1 MLGARGQTASGPLTC
16 QAVNRPLAA
25 FVGALALVLA
35 ASACST
41 TNPDAATVNGVHLR
55 RTTFEADLHTLVTNP
70 DFVKANVA
78 AVTQG
83 APSAL
88 GDTAGSV
95 STAFADQ
102 QLSNLVLLE
111 LIHQELLTRKVAADA
126 EQLKNGEEVAKGILG
141 VSDEATWTSLPADLK
156 TRYGVKGGEY
166 LALQKA
172 LSPTSDAEIARLYA
186 SVQDQ
191 IGICASHILVATEA
205 EANTVVDELKQGKN
219 FKDIAL
225 ARSTDTASKD
235 NGGSLISQSGN
246 CPTSAELDPDFVAGA
261 RAATVSVPTAPI
273 KTQFGYHIIRLEK
286 AFPTVADLHDQLVT
300 YGSQQATKEFIGKT
314 TQNATVSIDPHY
326 GTWDKAKG
334 TIVPTV
340 AAGTATVG
348 ASTAPALQ
356 SNAATTVAK

>member
-1 MLGARGQTASGPLTC
+1 M
-16 QAVNRPLAA
+16 NRPLAA
-25 FVGALALVLA
+25 FAGALALVLA

-41 TNPDAATVNGVHLR
+41 TNPDAATVNGVHLS
-55 RTTFEADLHTLVTNP
+55 RTAFEADLHTLVTNP
-70 DFVKANVA
+70 DFVKANEA
-78 AVTQG
+78 ATTQG

-111 LIHQELLTRKVAADA
+111 LIHQELITRQVTADA
-126 EQLKNGEEVAKGILG
+126 EQLKNGEDVAKGILG
-141 VSDEATWTSLPADLK
+141 VSDEATWASLPADLK

-166 LALQKA
+166 LALQKVLA
-172 LSPTSDAEIARLYA
+172 PSSDAEIARLFT

-205 EANTVVDELKQGKN
+205 EANTVVDELKQGKD
-219 FKDIAL
+219 FKDIAA

-246 CPTSAELDPDFVAGA
+246 CPTGAELDPDFVAAA
-261 RAATVSVPTAPI
+261 RAATPSVPTAPV
-273 KTQFGYHIIRLEK
+273 KTQFGYHIIRIEK
-286 AFPTVADLHDQLVT
+286 ALPTVADLHDQLVT
-300 YGSQQATKEFIGKT
+300 YGSQQATKEFIGKS
-314 TQNATVSIDPHY
+314 TQNANVSIDPHY

-340 AAGTATVG
+340 AAGTAAVG
-348 ASTAPALQ
+348 PTTAVTLPGN
-356 SNAATTVAK
+356 SATSVAK